1 MFFFSPPVSF
11 DRFPVSHIAWVP
23 SHVLVWGMQSKS
35 CHNICYPSGLISSA
49 SWCKQG
55 LLHSSMLVE
64 VHSLEPISLSH
75 YVYFARHRDEIPNH
89 LVASFHFSQRASYKL
104 HISWWNCWW
113 WLFMVGFVVKC
124 QGSWFQTWRFV
135 VFFAGLIGCRSRN
148 GCHLTPSEYY
158 FLDLKIRQLHF
169 WCVGY
174 VCISVCLCV

>member
-1 MFFFSPPVSF
+1 
-11 DRFPVSHIAWVP
+11 
-23 SHVLVWGMQSKS
+23 MQSKS

-55 LLHSSMLVE
+55 LLHSSMLGWGAFPGNQLAFLITSTLPGIGMKYQIIWWHPFIFPKELLTNCTFLDGIVDDD
-64 VHSLEPISLSH
+64 
-75 YVYFARHRDEIPNH
+75 Y
-89 LVASFHFSQRASYKL
+89 
-104 HISWWNCWW
+104 SWW
-113 WLFMVGFVVKC
+113 VFVVKC

-148 GCHLTPSEYY
+148 GCHLTPSDYY